1 MQHLNCN
8 KHIALSSFQNKDS
21 VRLLKERIID
31 TIVFYLLLFGLILV
45 PIFNH
50 GCHSSPHTADELC
63 LDAYEVKNNVGL
75 NKKARL
81 DKSGLEFFN

>member
-8 KHIALSSFQNKDS
+8 KHIALSSLQNEES
-21 VRLLKERIID
+21 VRLLKERVFD

-50 GCHSSPHTADELC
+50 GCHSCPHTDDELC
-63 LDAYEVKNNVGL
+63 LDAFEVINNVGL
-75 NKKARL
+75 NKKARP
-81 DKSGLEFFN
+81 DKSGLEFFK